1 MGHLKDRQITLEE
14 DMTYYI
20 EKCTKEILTGLE
32 LDKKPEVET
41 LATKLLIQRILHRNI
56 DELFKLLLEERDND
70 NKNVHAKEEEV
81 QAPPIIR

>member
-1 MGHLKDRQITLEE
+1 
-14 DMTYYI
+14 MTYYI

-41 LATKLLIQRILHRNI
+41 PATKLLIQRILHRNI